1 MIDSILS
8 FISQGFVSLPWWGY
22 GVVALVL
29 THITIVSVTVYLHRH
44 QAHRALELN
53 PLVSHFFRFWLWL
66 TTGMITAEWV
76 GIHRKHH
83 AACETVDDPHS
94 PKILGIDKVLWE
106 GVELYRAATKDR
118 ASIEKYRHG
127 TPDDWI
133 ERHLYAK
140 YPTVGV
146 ALVLIINVLLFG
158 AMGLSIWAI
167 QMLWIPLF
175 AAGVINGLGHWWG
188 YRNFESRDMST
199 NVSPF
204 GILIGGEEL
213 HNNHH
218 AFPSSAKLSAR
229 WWEFDIG
236 WMYIRMLELLHL
248 ARIKKVNRRPQIVP
262 GKVAVDMDT
271 VRAVIL
277 NPLHVM
283 AHYARAVIQ
292 PVLRD
297 EWQCAGE
304 SCRRRFRQTRWL
316 LVREASLMD
325 SSMSQH
331 LEKVLAQYQKIRLVY
346 QFRQQLQVV
355 WSKRAESQE
364 QLRQSLHDWCLR
376 AEATGI
382 QSLEEFARRLR
393 GYSVQAV

>member
-1 MIDSILS
+1 MIDSMLS
-8 FISQGFVSLPWWGY
+8 FVGQGLVALPWWGY
-22 GVVALVL
+22 LVVALVL
-29 THITIVSVTVYLHRH
+29 THITIVSVTVFLHRH
-44 QAHRALELN
+44 QAHRALDLH
-53 PLVSHFFRFWLWL
+53 PVVSHFFRFWLWL
-66 TTGMITAEWV
+66 TTGMVTAEWV
-76 GIHRKHH
+76 SIHRKHH
-83 AACETVDDPHS
+83 AGCETVEDPHS
-94 PKILGIDKVLWE
+94 PKILGIDKVLWR
-106 GVELYRAATKDR
+106 GAELYRAAAQDR
-118 ASIEKYRHG
+118 ALVEKYRHG
-127 TPDDWI
+127 TPEDWL
-133 ERHLYAK
+133 ERNLYGAR
-140 YPTVGV
+140 PGAGI
-146 ALVLIINVLLFG
+146 ALMAVIDITLFG
-158 AMGLSIWAI
+158 ALGLTIWAV
-167 QMLWIPLF
+167 QMVWIPFF

-199 NVSPF
+199 NISPF

-236 WMYIRMLELLHL
+236 WMYIRLLELLHL
-248 ARIKKVNRRPQIVP
+248 ARIKKVNRRPLIVP
-262 GKVAVDMDT
+262 GKLAVDMDT

-283 AHYARAVIQ
+283 AHYARAVIL

-297 EWQCAGE
+297 ELRDVAG
-304 SCRRRFRQTRWL
+304 SGRRLFRQTRWL

-325 SSMSQH
+325 AATALR
-331 LEKVLAQYQKIRLVY
+331 LEKVLAGSQRLRLVY

-364 QLRQSLHDWCLR
+364 QLRQSLHDWCAR
-376 AEATGI
+376 AESTGI
-382 QSLEEFARRLR
+382 QALEEFAHRLR

>member
-1 MIDSILS
+1 MFGLLE
-8 FISQGFVSLPWWGY
+8 LPVWGY
-22 GVVALVL
+22 VAVALGF
-29 THITIVSVTVYLHRH
+29 THITIVGVTLYLHRC
-44 QAHRALELN
+44 QAHRSLDLHPA
-53 PLVSHFFRFWLWL
+53 VSHFFRFWLWL
-66 TTGMITAEWV
+66 TTGMRTIEWV
-76 GIHRKHH
+76 AVHRKHH
-83 AACETVDDPHS
+83 AAVETEDDPHS
-94 PKILGIDKVLWE
+94 PKIYGIRKILWE
-106 GVELYRAATKDR
+106 GAEVYRKSTKDT
-118 ASIEKYRHG
+118 AMISKFGHG

-133 ERHLYAK
+133 ERNIYGPHSGKGYFLM
-140 YPTVGV
+140 
-146 ALVLIINVLLFG
+146 LVINLALFG
-158 AMGLSIWAI
+158 VLGLTIWAI
-167 QMLWIPLF
+167 QMAWIPFF
-175 AAGVINGLGHWWG
+175 AAGVINGLGHWSG
-188 YRNFESRDMST
+188 YRKFETPDSST
-199 NVSPF
+199 NIIPL
-204 GILIGGEEL
+204 GIIIGGEEL

-218 AFPSSAKLSAR
+218 AFASSARFSVQ

>member
-1 MIDSILS
+1 MIDSIIS
-8 FISQGFVSLPWWGY
+8 FVGQGLVALPWWGY
-22 GVVALVL
+22 GVVALAL

-53 PLVSHFFRFWLWL
+53 PVVSHFFRFWLWL

-76 GIHRKHH
+76 AIHRKHH
-83 AACETVDDPHS
+83 AACETDEDPHS

-106 GVELYRAATKDR
+106 GVELYRVASKDR
-118 ASIEKYRHG
+118 AMVEKYRHG

-133 ERHLYAK
+133 ERHLYAE

-146 ALVLIINVLLFG
+146 ALVLVIDLLLFG
-158 AMGLSIWAI
+158 AMGLSIWAV

-175 AAGVINGLGHWWG
+175 AAGVINGLGHWRG

-199 NVSPF
+199 NISPF
-204 GILIGGEEL
+204 GILVGGEEL

-262 GKVAVDMDT
+262 GKQAVDMDT

-297 EWQCAGE
+297 EWLCAGE

-316 LVREASLMD
+316 LIREASLMD
-325 SSMSQH
+325 SSMSQR
-331 LEKVLAQYQKIRLVY
+331 LEKVLAKYQKLRLVY

-364 QLRQSLHDWCLR
+364 QLRQALHDWCLR

-382 QSLEEFARRLR
+382 HSLEEFARRLR

>member
-1 MIDSILS
+1 
-8 FISQGFVSLPWWGY
+8 
-22 GVVALVL
+22 
-29 THITIVSVTVYLHRH
+29 VT
-44 QAHRALELN
+44 
-53 PLVSHFFRFWLWL
+53 S
-66 TTGMITAEWV
+66 EWV
-76 GIHRKHH
+76 AIHRKHH
-83 AACETVDDPHS
+83 AACETEEDPHS
-94 PKILGIDKVLWE
+94 PKILGINKVLWE
-106 GVELYRAATKDR
+106 GVELYRDASHDR
-118 ASIEKYRHG
+118 ALVAKYRHG

-133 ERHLYAK
+133 ERHLYGK

-146 ALVLIINVLLFG
+146 SLLLVVNFLLFG
-158 AMGLSIWAI
+158 ALGVSIWAV

-199 NVSPF
+199 NVLPI
-204 GILIGGEEL
+204 GILVGGEEL

-236 WMYIRMLELLHL
+236 WMYIRLLEMLHL

-262 GKVAVDMDT
+262 GKHAIDMDT

-297 EWQCAGE
+297 EWHCAGGE

-316 LVREASLMD
+316 LIREASLMD
-325 SSMSQH
+325 S
-331 LEKVLAQYQKIRLVY
+331 
-346 QFRQQLQVV
+346 
-355 WSKRAESQE
+355 
-364 QLRQSLHDWCLR
+364 
-376 AEATGI
+376 
-382 QSLEEFARRLR
+382 
-393 GYSVQAV
+393 

>member
-1 MIDSILS
+1 
-8 FISQGFVSLPWWGY
+8 
-22 GVVALVL
+22 
-29 THITIVSVTVYLHRH
+29 
-44 QAHRALELN
+44 
-53 PLVSHFFRFWLWL
+53 
-66 TTGMITAEWV
+66 
-76 GIHRKHH
+76 
-83 AACETVDDPHS
+83 
-94 PKILGIDKVLWE
+94 
-106 GVELYRAATKDR
+106 
-118 ASIEKYRHG
+118 
-127 TPDDWI
+127 
-133 ERHLYAK
+133 
-140 YPTVGV
+140 
-146 ALVLIINVLLFG
+146 
-158 AMGLSIWAI
+158 
-167 QMLWIPLF
+167 MLWIPLF

-199 NVSPF
+199 NISPF
-204 GILIGGEEL
+204 GILVGGEEL

-262 GKVAVDMDT
+262 GKEAVDMDT

-283 AHYARAVIQ
+283 AQYARAVIQ

-304 SCRRRFRQTRWL
+304 TCRRRFRQTRWL
-316 LVREASLMD
+316 LIREASLMD
-325 SSMSQH
+325 KSMSQR
-331 LEKVLAQYQKIRLVY
+331 LEKVLAQYQKLRLVY

-364 QLRQSLHDWCLR
+364 QLRQSLQDWCAR

>member
-146 ALVLIINVLLFG
+146 ALVLIIDVLLFG

>member
-1 MIDSILS
+1 MIDSLVSYAATGLI
-8 FISQGFVSLPWWGY
+8 SLPWWGY
-22 GVVALVL
+22 ILVALAL

-44 QAHRALELN
+44 QAHRALELH
-53 PLVSHFFRFWLWL
+53 PLIAHFFRCWLWL
-66 TTGMITAEWV
+66 TTGMVTAEWV
-76 GIHRKHH
+76 AIHRKHH
-83 AACETVDDPHS
+83 AACETEEDPHS

-106 GVELYRAATKDR
+106 GVELYRN
-118 ASIEKYRHG
+118 ASRDQTVIDKYRHG
-127 TPDDWI
+127 TPDDLI
-133 ERHLYAK
+133 ERKLYSP

-146 ALVLIINVLLFG
+146 ALMLMIDLALFG
-158 AMGLSIWAI
+158 VIGLSVWAI
-167 QMLWIPLF
+167 QMIWIPFF

-199 NVSPF
+199 NISPF

-236 WMYIRMLELLHL
+236 WFYIRSLELLHL
-248 ARIKKVNRRPQIVP
+248 ARVKKVNRRPQIVP
-262 GKVAVDMDT
+262 GKQIVDMDT
-271 VRAVIL
+271 VRAVVM

-283 AHYARAVIQ
+283 AHYARAVML

-297 EWQCAGE
+297 EWNCAGE
-304 SCRRRFRQTRWL
+304 SCQRRFRQTRWL
-316 LVREASLMD
+316 LIRETSLMD
-325 SSMSQH
+325 GSMSER
-331 LEKVLAQYQKIRLVY
+331 LDKVLAQYQKLRLVY

-355 WSKRAESQE
+355 WSKRAESQD
-364 QLRQSLHDWCLR
+364 QLRQALQDWCQR

-382 QSLEEFARRLR
+382 QALEEFAQRLR
-393 GYSVQAV
+393 GYSIQTA